1 MSICNSFGGDE
12 FLFVEVSEFMSL
24 TACCTSMAITRLL
37 RQQRL
42 QEALQG

>member
-1 MSICNSFGGDE
+1 MSIRYGFGGDE
-12 FLFVEVSEFMSL
+12 FLFAEVSEPMSL
-24 TACCTSMAITRLL
+24 TACCTSMAIARQL